1 MAVFH
6 QVAVPPQH
14 RVRADQQPKPA
25 QRRAGQRH
33 EQCRQKYPIFGPE
46 LHALASELPLHDGEL
61 VTQSENLDV
70 LLTVGHRQ
78 QPQRGESMLDGK
90 VGEADQHEPPSC
102 LTMTGPV
109 PMPVDLRGR
118 ISRHVQALGTPCA
131 HENAC
136 VRCPLLRVDPAQM
149 PRLEEIR
156 TNLVARLQEA
166 KDQGWLGEVAAIE
179 TTMAA
184 ATQKL
189 EAMQALATQH
199 NRPPRD
205 AQFRSRGW
213 QVEFQ
218 RLILWP
224 SAHAEEGVGWG
235 PVGRVLSTVSGSKAG
250 R

>member
-1 MAVFH
+1 
-6 QVAVPPQH
+6 
-14 RVRADQQPKPA
+14 
-25 QRRAGQRH
+25 
-33 EQCRQKYPIFGPE
+33 
-46 LHALASELPLHDGEL
+46 
-61 VTQSENLDV
+61 
-70 LLTVGHRQ
+70 
-78 QPQRGESMLDGK
+78 
-90 VGEADQHEPPSC
+90 
-102 LTMTGPV
+102 
-109 PMPVDLRGR
+109 
-118 ISRHVQALGTPCA
+118 
-131 HENAC
+131 
-136 VRCPLLRVDPAQM
+136 M